1 MDKFWEL
8 MRESVIVQGLIT
20 LTFVLTVCYLWVVGR
35 TIPGE
40 LLSVLGLVLGYYF
53 GAKSQ
58 LALANT
64 IRSLQT
70 GDRRQK

>member
-1 MDKFWEL
+1 MDRFLEL
-8 MRESVIVQGLIT
+8 LKESVIVQGLIT
-20 LTFVLTVCYLWVVGR
+20 LCFVGTACYLWAIGR
-35 TIPGE
+35 PIPGE

-64 IRSLQT
+64 IRTLQS
-70 GDRRQK
+70 GDRRQR